1 MKSVLVIGNT
11 QLEAQQWLDQAGIP
25 EPNIALGVGQLRA
38 VEGLRVAQVLVLNTV
53 RGLTID
59 QIHQLRRQ
67 LAISIGGAY
76 PLSQTSTG
84 YIPKTK
90 NARPRKA

>member
-11 QLEAQQWLDQAGIP
+11 QREAELWLAQADMP
-25 EPNIALGVGQLRA
+25 EPHIALGVRQLQKT
-38 VEGLRVAQVLVLNTV
+38 EGLRVAQVLVLNTV
-53 RGLTID
+53 RELNPEQTN
-59 QIHQLRRQ
+59 QLRRL

-84 YIPKTK
+84 YIP
-90 NARPRKA
+90 